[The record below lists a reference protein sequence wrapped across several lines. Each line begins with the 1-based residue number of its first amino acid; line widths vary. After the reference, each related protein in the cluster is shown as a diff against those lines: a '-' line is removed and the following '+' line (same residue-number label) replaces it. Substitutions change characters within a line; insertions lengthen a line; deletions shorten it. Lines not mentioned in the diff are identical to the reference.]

1 MLDPNPSA
9 GRILGAAEEDIG
21 EGGVVTVG
29 RGSPGKMAV
38 GSGVPKGVLD
48 PAGAVLGGV
57 AAAYKVA
64 EAKDVTH
71 DPS

>member
-1 MLDPNPSA
+1 
-9 GRILGAAEEDIG
+9 
-21 EGGVVTVG
+21 
-29 RGSPGKMAV
+29 MAV
-38 GSGVPKGVLD
+38 GSGVPKGALN

-71 DPS
+71 DPSGEGGVVFGGHPVSVA